1 MAHGFDNTTL
11 YCDNVDFRGVSP
23 VEPQMIA
30 DGQLLIGSSVAPQIR
45 AGLMTSLDGSVT
57 ITVGNG
63 TIDLAAVGGGGGS
76 AVVNVTTATQAMAV
90 NTQYIANNVSAKVVF
105 TLPAV
110 AAVGSK
116 VSVQGSA
123 SFGWRISQNA
133 GQVINFGDVATTTGT
148 SGYLEFVNR
157 YDSIELMCIVAN
169 TTWASTGKGQG
180 LAITV
185 A

>member
-1 MAHGFDNTTL
+1 MAHGFDNTML

-45 AGLMTSLDGSVT
+45 AGLMTSADGSVT

-63 TIDLAAVGGGGGS
+63 TIDLAAVGSGGS

-90 NTQYIANNVSAKVVF
+90 NTQYIANNVAAKVVF
-105 TLPAV
+105 TLPV
-110 AAVGSK
+110 TAAVGSK

-133 GQVINFGDVATTTGT
+133 GQTINFGDVATTTGVA
-148 SGYLEFVNR
+148 GYLEFFNR
-157 YDSIELMCIVAN
+157 YDSIELMCIVAD